1 MYGVELLN
9 SNESADHVMTPSA
22 LECMEHLGLKGV
34 CWIIGEDVNND
45 QYMEQPLV
53 SSVLHEVGNITLS
66 IQDIVKGFRVIVV
79 EVDRILVCWTF
90 ISF

>member
-22 LECMEHLGLKGV
+22 LECMEHLELKGV

-53 SSVLHEVGNITLS
+53 SSVLHEVGNIMWIIYDLMKAS
-66 IQDIVKGFRVIVV
+66 RP
-79 EVDRILVCWTF
+79 
-90 ISF
+90 